1 MQLKPIALPSA
12 FFVPWAG
19 AQAQKRLIEEKTYY
33 FYTNVVAVDCIC
45 AAM

>member
-1 MQLKPIALPSA
+1 VQRVLAPAFFAPSA
-12 FFVPWAG
+12 G
-19 AQAQKRLIEEKTYY
+19 ARPKKRLIEEKTYY